1 MLFFFK
7 LFIIYFYRSF
17 HPLPIQATQE
27 NAVTQNDSQAS
38 VNPIIVTPEKF
49 KPSPILNRK
58 KINLENL
65 DVNEIENFLQKY
77 PQALP
82 LIKEEFLS
90 EEIKDKINSKPLVP
104 FSIFTAS
111 HKKRTRENNT
121 EEETTIKTESVLADK
136 DCKKKP
142 DASTS
147 STSSISSLKN
157 FERKKSEKFSLSKPM
172 EPFSTKNE
180 PVVVETL
187 NATIELSDSDNDAKF
202 NKINHIKRFSVLKTT
217 KSIEDL
223 DIMDRN
229 ENDGDQDMNG
239 L

>member
-1 MLFFFK
+1 VDPETLEEARMLVRQSNK
-7 LFIIYFYRSF
+7 KITASELAEQCRLKPY
-17 HPLPIQATQE
+17 QATM
-27 NAVTQNDSQAS
+27 V
-38 VNPIIVTPEKF
+38 
-49 KPSPILNRK
+49 
-58 KINLENL
+58 
-65 DVNEIENFLQKY
+65 
-77 PQALP
+77 
-82 LIKEEFLS
+82 
-90 EEIKDKINSKPLVP
+90 
-104 FSIFTAS
+104 
-111 HKKRTRENNT
+111 
-121 EEETTIKTESVLADK
+121 IKTTMITEFYELPDEMSTQSVMM
-136 DCKKKP
+136 P
-142 DASTS
+142 QQSEQSQVSTI

-172 EPFSTKNE
+172 ETFSTKNE